1 MREDATITESVL
13 EALSRASTDGPSE
26 SYSLGA
32 SDATDQ
38 RERELDELLSQVDG
52 ALPTDELQFD
62 EAIVKEN
69 VDEILLML
77 IALREGAHGEQLI
90 SDVARFFGTELSPG
104 TIYPSLHDLEEEDVL
119 SMHAKVRTK
128 EYSVADEEFV
138 RSSLERSMIQ
148 HLAFGLLM
156 YAYLSRY

>member
-1 MREDATITESVL
+1 MREDATTTETVL
-13 EALSRASTDGPSE
+13 EELSRASTDGTSE
-26 SYSLGA
+26 SNSLDA
-32 SDATDQ
+32 SGATDQ
-38 RERELDELLSQVDG
+38 VEREFDELLSEVDG
-52 ALPTDELQFD
+52 ALPTDEVRFD
-62 EAIVKEN
+62 DAIVKEN
-69 VDEILLML
+69 VEEILLML
-77 IALREGAHGEQLI
+77 IAFREESHGEQLI
-90 SDVARFFGTELSPG
+90 SDVARFFETELSPG

-138 RSSLERSMIQ
+138 RSTLERSMIQ